1 MPCLSAES
9 IDTLIEN
16 AISRPDK
23 EAIIYLHKYAFEH
36 NVKEETKQLALSKGI
51 KILQE
56 NDPWADDMSPNDI
69 QRVFE
74 W

>member
-1 MPCLSAES
+1 MQCLSAES

-36 NVKEETKQLALSKGI
+36 NVSEKTKELAKAKGI
-51 KILQE
+51 KIVQYD
-56 NDPWADDMSPNDI
+56 DPWADFMSPNGT